1 MPGDGDVSPVPALE
15 LPGPGQGV
23 LPAAQL
29 CSIAEWSPKP
39 WENSEVGEG
48 PNSNKSW
55 EGLVVSSSLTL
66 RAETQTWGWS
76 QEICNSRAL
85 LFPPWTEPKSIAFK
99 LDSDKTLGGSALPA
113 ASCQRQPG
121 AAHTRLA
128 RCLSSARSAQLQEG
142 QKNHSSI
149 SLT

>member
-1 MPGDGDVSPVPALE
+1 MGTCHQCQLWSCQ
-15 LPGPGQGV
+15 GQGRV
-23 LPAAQL
+23 SSQQHSSAALQNGPQNPGKTQRL
-29 CSIAEWSPKP
+29 GKDPTATKAGKVSWSPP
-39 WENSEVGEG
+39 
-48 PNSNKSW
+48 
-55 EGLVVSSSLTL
+55 VSL